1 MGEESKNQNE
11 AAEKL
16 NDRHNRSPK
25 PWRFESHRL
34 KSFSR
39 AFQIFQFWPAVRNHY
54 KAQSNPQN
62 KQSPIAKNE
71 QKLYH
76 VSYYNM
82 KILAIETSCDETAI
96 AFVEAKGGLKNLQFK
111 IIKNEISSQIE
122 IHRPYGGVFPAL
134 AKREHLK
141 NLPLVFKKISA
152 RPEIL
157 KPDIIAVTVGP
168 GLEPCL
174 WTGIN
179 FAKEIQKKY
188 FTKVKIIGVNHLE
201 GHLYSFLLQQKT
213 GISKSEFLISKLF
226 PAVALIVSG
235 GHTILLLMKSLT
247 EWKKL
252 GETLDDAVGESFDK
266 VARMLG
272 LPYPGGPEIEK
283 LAKFGNPNVINFPR
297 PMLNQKNYNFSF
309 SGLKTSVLYYL
320 RDHPK
325 TSKSDIATSFQKAA
339 IDVLVAKTMR
349 AAKEFNAKSIMLSG
363 GVAANKELRKELK
376 AISHKLKTGFLTPP
390 QKFNTDNAAMIAAAA
405 YLNYLQNKNYRLIAN
420 SNLNL

>member
-1 MGEESKNQNE
+1 LGEESQNQSE

-16 NDRHNRSPK
+16 NDCHNYPPK
-25 PWRFESHRL
+25 HCRFKSHRL
-34 KSFSR
+34 ESFSR
-39 AFQIFQFWPAVRNHY
+39 AFQIFQFWPAMRDHY
-54 KAQSNPQN
+54 ETQN
-62 KQSPIAKNE
+62 NSQNNQPPIAKNE

-76 VSYYNM
+76 IPYYNM
-82 KILAIETSCDETAI
+82 KVLAIETSCDETAI
-96 AFVEAKGGLKNLQFK
+96 AFIEATGGLKSPKFK
-111 IIKNEISSQIE
+111 ILKNEISSQIE

-152 RPEIL
+152 RADIL

-188 FTKVKIIGVNHLE
+188 FPKAKLIGANHLE

-235 GHTILLLMKSLT
+235 GHTILLLMESLIK
-247 EWKKL
+247 WKKL
-252 GETLDDAVGESFDK
+252 GKTLDDAVGESFDK
-266 VARMLG
+266 VARMLE

-283 LAKFGNPNVINFPR
+283 LATHGNPKAINFPR

-320 RDHPK
+320 RDHPEI
-325 TSKSDIATSFQKAA
+325 SKSDIAASFQKAA
-339 IDVLVAKTMR
+339 IDVLVAKTTR
-349 AAKEFNAKSIMLSG
+349 AVKEFNAKSIMLSG
-363 GVAANKELRKELK
+363 GVAANKELRKALQTTTYQ
-376 AISHKLKTGFLTPP
+376 LQTNFLAPP
-390 QKFNTDNAAMIAAAA
+390 QKFNTDNAAMIAVAA
-405 YLNYLQNKNYRLIAN
+405 YINSLQNKNRRLTAD